1 MRARYVQPVSHAAA
15 VSDPTP
21 AQQWRIVL
29 ARDRRFDGAFVYAV
43 RSTGVFCRPSCP
55 SRRPRRSV
63 VRFFPIPEAAQAAGF
78 RACRRCRPTQ
88 TPSPDPAV
96 ALVRDVCRAIDAH
109 PDVAADLTTLARR
122 VGRSSHQLLRAF
134 RRVLGVSPREYRDAR
149 RLARL
154 KSSLK
159 ERRHVSP
166 AIYEAGYG
174 SSSRV
179 YERAAT
185 ALGMT
190 PATYGRGGR
199 GAAIRYAVVQS
210 PLGQMLVAATDKGI
224 CRISL
229 GDAATPLERDLRAEF
244 PAATI
249 TSSDAGGLTAWV
261 HAIVRHLEGREPH
274 LDLPLDI
281 RATAF
286 QQRVWAVLKKIPYG
300 ATRSYQAVARAI
312 NQPRATRAV
321 ARACATNPVA
331 IAIPCHRVVRAD
343 GKLGGYRWG
352 IERKQ
357 RLLERETGY

>member
-1 MRARYVQPVSHAAA
+1 MHSRYVPHVSHAAA

-43 RSTGVFCRPSCP
+43 RSTGIFCRPSCP

-63 VRFFPIPEAAQAAGF
+63 VRFYPIPEAAQAAGF

-88 TPSPDPAV
+88 TASPDPAV
-96 ALVRDVCRAIDAH
+96 ALVRDVCRSIDAH
-109 PDVAADLTTLARR
+109 PDAAADLATLGRR
-122 VGRSSHQLLRAF
+122 VGRSPHQLLRAF

-149 RLARL
+149 RLTRL

-179 YERAAT
+179 YERAAS

-199 GAAIRYAVVQS
+199 GAAIRYAVVPS
-210 PLGQMLVAATDKGI
+210 PLGQLLVAATDKGV

-229 GDAATPLERDLRAEF
+229 GDAAAPLERDLRAEF

-249 TSSDAGGLTAWV
+249 TTDAGPLAGWAQ
-261 HAIVRHLEGREPH
+261 AIVRHLEGREPH

-286 QQRVWAVLKKIPYG
+286 QQRVWAALKQIPYG
-300 ATRSYQAVARAI
+300 ATRSYQAVAKAI
-312 NQPRATRAV
+312 HQPRATRAV

-331 IAIPCHRVVRAD
+331 IAIPCHRVVRED
-343 GKLGGYRWG
+343 GALGGYRWG
-352 IERKQ
+352 IERKR

>member
-1 MRARYVQPVSHAAA
+1 
-15 VSDPTP
+15 
-21 AQQWRIVL
+21 
-29 ARDRRFDGAFVYAV
+29 
-43 RSTGVFCRPSCP
+43 
-55 SRRPRRSV
+55 V

-96 ALVRDVCRAIDAH
+96 ALVRDLCRAIDAQ
-109 PDVAADLTTLARR
+109 PDRAVDLATLGRQ
-122 VGRSSHQLLRAF
+122 VGRSPHQLLRAF
-134 RRVLGVSPREYRDAR
+134 RRVLGVSPRAYRDAR
-149 RLARL
+149 RLDRL

-166 AIYEAGYG
+166 AIYAAGYG

-190 PATYGRGGR
+190 PASYGRGGR
-199 GAAIRYAVVQS
+199 GAAIRYTVVPS
-210 PLGQMLVAATDKGI
+210 PLGQLLVAATDKGV

-229 GDAATPLERDLRAEF
+229 GDAAAPLERDLRSEF

-249 TSSDAGGLTAWV
+249 TPDRSGLTAWV
-261 HAIVRHLEGREPH
+261 QAIVRHLEGRASH

-286 QQRVWAVLKKIPYG
+286 QHRVWAALKQIPYG
-300 ATRSYQAVARAI
+300 ATRSYKAVARAI
-312 NQPRATRAV
+312 HQSKATRAV
-321 ARACATNPVA
+321 AQACATNPLA
-331 IAIPCHRVVRAD
+331 IAIPCHRVVRDD
-343 GKLGGYRWG
+343 GALGGYRWG
-352 IERKQ
+352 IERKR
-357 RLLERETGY
+357 RLLEREARA